1 MIYFLYISASHTA
14 VYGMLISSRARAYRT
29 TTEIHLALQ
38 HIKYKNCIYYIAIYQ
53 QNIIIPYIEPHPQNM
68 EVEIAI
74 IGAGISGLSAAR
86 LLAKN
91 GFHNYKIF
99 EANDRVGGRTLVDG
113 DGTDLGG
120 AYFGPTQDRILAV
133 IDDCNLQL
141 KKVNTKGKTVQFI
154 DGKCEHYDGTIP
166 PVSIL
171 GALDLNAAMNKI
183 DNLCARINLK
193 DPHLSE
199 NSEYLDSITG
209 EEFLRSNIWT
219 RDARAILRTGIRAIL
234 CVEPCQLSVSVC
246 AIKDSIP

>member
-1 MIYFLYISASHTA
+1 
-14 VYGMLISSRARAYRT
+14 
-29 TTEIHLALQ
+29 
-38 HIKYKNCIYYIAIYQ
+38 
-53 QNIIIPYIEPHPQNM
+53 
-68 EVEIAI
+68 
-74 IGAGISGLSAAR
+74 
-86 LLAKN
+86 
-91 GFHNYKIF
+91 
-99 EANDRVGGRTLVDG
+99 
-113 DGTDLGG
+113 
-120 AYFGPTQDRILAV
+120 
-133 IDDCNLQL
+133 
-141 KKVNTKGKTVQFI
+141 VNTKGKTVQFI